1 MREKEKR
8 EKREKRIEEDEMRK
22 VRKQEEKNAR
32 VGTARGDIATEGS
45 TREGRHSRT
54 TVRRDKGKIRG
65 KQRKESAEE

>member
-1 MREKEKR
+1 
-8 EKREKRIEEDEMRK
+8 MRK
-22 VRKQEEKNAR
+22 VRKQEERNAR